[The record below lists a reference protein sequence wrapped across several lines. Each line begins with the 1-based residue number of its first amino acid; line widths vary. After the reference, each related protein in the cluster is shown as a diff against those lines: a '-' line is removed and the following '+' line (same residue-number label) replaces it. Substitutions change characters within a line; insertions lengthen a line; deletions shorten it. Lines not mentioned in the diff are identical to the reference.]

1 LETGY
6 ITVFWFV
13 VISCLTVPLM
23 LGVGWILRPRQ
34 RSIGKEDT
42 PYECGEEPVGS
53 AWVQFNIRFYV
64 VAIVFIIFDVEL
76 VALYPVAVLYKDAV
90 ASGNAAL
97 VFAEIF
103 LFVGLLLVGLLYCW
117 VRGDLEWVKGILK
130 IAPQK

>member
-1 LETGY
+1 M
-6 ITVFWFV
+6 

-23 LGVGWILRPRQ
+23 LGVGWFLRPKRNF
-34 RSIGKEDT
+34 IGKEGL
-42 PYECGEEPVGS
+42 PYECGEDPVGP

-90 ASGNAAL
+90 LSGNAAL
-97 VFAEIF
+97 VFSEIF
-103 LFVGLLLVGLLYCW
+103 LFVGLLFVGLLYCW
-117 VRGDLEWVKGILK
+117 VRGDLEWVKGVIK

>member
-6 ITVFWFV
+6 ITVLWFV
-13 VISCLTVPLM
+13 IISALTVPLM
-23 LGVGWILRPRQ
+23 LGVGWFLRPKRNY
-34 RSIGKEDT
+34 IGKEAT
-42 PYECGEEPVGS
+42 PYECGEEPVGP

-64 VAIVFIIFDVEL
+64 VAIVFIVFDVEL
-76 VALYPVAVLYKDAV
+76 VALYPAAVLYKDAV

-97 VFAEIF
+97 VFSEIF